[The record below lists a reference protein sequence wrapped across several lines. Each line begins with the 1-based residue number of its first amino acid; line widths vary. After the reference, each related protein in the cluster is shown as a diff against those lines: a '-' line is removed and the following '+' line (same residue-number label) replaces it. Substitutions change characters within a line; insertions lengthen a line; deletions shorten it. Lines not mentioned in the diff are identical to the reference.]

1 VLFRAI
7 RAQTFPRGGVHLTYI
22 RAHVKVLFAIVSLL
36 ALTARAADMLDWD
49 PAHDRVAARVE
60 TWTVPQLL
68 QRVSAVTGWQ
78 VLMDPSIKE
87 TVPAQFTNKNSGEAL
102 ARLLGKL
109 NFALAPET
117 NGQSKLYVFRSS
129 RAEATKVIAP
139 ITTASSTNKS
149 RIANEL
155 IVTLKPGEKI
165 EDIAKRLGA
174 KVVGKIDGANA
185 YRLRFDD
192 AHAAQTAKTDLQS
205 DPSVEETD
213 YNYSIA
219 RPDVTQAT
227 GGAARPL
234 GLTPRAVP
242 DGQYTIV
249 GLIDTAVQG
258 KEGGISDFLLP
269 GISVNE
275 QSSSTAKDLTHGTSM
290 AETILRGVAV
300 YGNSTSVRI
309 LPVDV
314 YGGNEMTST
323 FDVAAGIYKAVNSG
337 ANIIN
342 LSLGSDGNSTFLYN
356 TIKSA
361 YDQGVQFYAA
371 AGNTPTT
378 APTYPA
384 AYNDTVIAVST
395 KAPYANTG
403 SFVDVLAPGTSYVN
417 FNGQSYMVMG
427 TSAATAWVSGGV
439 AAKADAAK
447 TTPKR

>member
-1 VLFRAI
+1 M
-7 RAQTFPRGGVHLTYI
+7 
-22 RAHVKVLFAIVSLL
+22 KVLFAIMSLL

-49 PAHDRVAARVE
+49 PAQDRVAARVE
-60 TWTVPQLL
+60 SWTVPQLL
-68 QRVSAVTGWQ
+68 QRVSALTGWQ
-78 VLMDPSIKE
+78 VLIDPTINE
-87 TVPAQFTNKNSGEAL
+87 TISTQFTNKNSGEAL

-117 NGQSKLYVFRSS
+117 NGHSKLYVFRSS
-129 RAEATKVIAP
+129 RTDATKVIAP
-139 ITTASSTNKS
+139 ITVASSTNKS
-149 RIANEL
+149 LIANEL

-165 EDIAKRLGA
+165 EELAKRLGA

-192 AHAAQTAKTDLQS
+192 AQSAQTAKADLQN
-205 DPSVEETD
+205 DPSVAETD
-213 YNYSIA
+213 YNYSIG
-219 RPDVTQAT
+219 RPDVTQPL

-258 KEGGISDFLLP
+258 REGGISDFLLP
-269 GISVNE
+269 GISLHENSTT
-275 QSSSTAKDLTHGTSM
+275 SSKDLTHGTSM
-290 AETILRGVAV
+290 AETILRGVALH
-300 YGNSTSVRI
+300 GNNTSVRI

-323 FDVAAGIYKAVNSG
+323 FDVAAGIYKAVNGG

-361 YDQGVQFYAA
+361 YDQGVRFYAA

-384 AYNDTVIAVST
+384 AYDDTVIAVST

-403 SFVDVLAPGTSYVN
+403 AFVDMLAPGTSYVN

-427 TSAATAWVSGGV
+427 TSAATAWASGS
-439 AAKADAAK
+439 AAAK
-447 TTPKR
+447 TDAARSANR